1 VDRGFLK
8 KLDESEQSRL
18 EELEKFSKEEKLGSI
33 SLFKS
38 DIVAKTLE
46 KGKQVLVTGFNADI
60 LPNTIPFSERVFVE
74 VCPTCKCVKS
84 PSLLTPYL
92 ERDLVVPVLDSNY
105 ADYTPSFIESILGFP
120 HVSAMEYYDVRK
132 LLLEQTSMSL
142 VSRKEVTIIE
152 EKCDQFMRNFPE
164 NSFEGRLASTIL
176 ANMLP
181 VYTSDMELLLQ
192 LIKAMEKRDTKS
204 LSTLYD
210 VSTVVGKFRCSQ
222 VFPFIPQVKVGQFED
237 LKMIPQ
243 NYRGLA
249 FDYSDIRDT
258 IMAGLKIAYDTSVPL
273 ETYLDI
279 VSERKSKIKEAVRNI
294 IGKAEPEKA
303 TFLSNLRIELEH
315 INHEVEALKSS
326 KKGLLIDLITNFV
339 IQNKGSI
346 LAGLIT
352 SASLGLMGLGFVGC
366 GAGAASGMAT
376 KVLTRKAGI
385 SIPKEAG
392 RLAGQI
398 STVFEPFYESMLAAT
413 LSIDK
418 QAIQVWQ
425 IRKKLGR

>member
-18 EELEKFSKEEKLGSI
+18 EELEKASTEGKLGSI

-46 KGKQVLVTGFNADI
+46 KGKQVLVPGFDANI

-74 VCPTCKCVKS
+74 VCPTCKCVES

-92 ERDLVVPVLDSNY
+92 ERDLVVPVLDSDY
-105 ADYTPSFIESILGFP
+105 ADYTPNFIESILGSP
-120 HVSAMEYYDVRK
+120 HVSAMEYYGVRK

-142 VSRKEVTIIE
+142 VSRKEVIAIK
-152 EKCDQFMRNFPE
+152 EKCGQFMRNLPE
-164 NSFEGRLASTIL
+164 NSPEARLASTIFS
-176 ANMLP
+176 NMLP
-181 VYTSDMELLLQ
+181 VYTMDMEFLLQ

-204 LSTLYD
+204 LHTLFR
-210 VSTVVGKFRCSQ
+210 VSTVIGKFRCSQ
-222 VFPFIPQVKVGQFED
+222 VFLFIPQVKVGQFED
-237 LKMIPQ
+237 LEMIPQ

-258 IMAGLKIAYDTSVPL
+258 IMVGLKIAYDTSVPL

-279 VSERKSKIKEAVRNI
+279 VSERKSKIKETVRNI
-294 IGKAEPEKA
+294 LSKAEPEKA
-303 TFLSNLRIELEH
+303 TFLSNLKTELEH
-315 INHEVEALKSS
+315 INHEVEALKLS
-326 KKGLLIDLITNFV
+326 KRGLLIDLITNFV

-352 SASLGLMGLGFVGC
+352 SASLGLIGLGFVGC
-366 GAGAASGMAT
+366 GAGAASGIAT
-376 KVLTRKAGI
+376 KVLTKKAGI
-385 SIPKEAG
+385 SVPKEAG
-392 RLAGQI
+392 ELVGKI
-398 STVFEPFYESMLAAT
+398 STVFEPYYESMLAAT
-413 LSIDK
+413 LSMDK

-425 IRKKLGR
+425 VRKKLKR